1 MSLEQIGQKLKTG
14 REVEGLSL
22 KQIHERTKIPVGH
35 LQAIECGQTDYLP
48 EPVYVAG
55 FIKRYAECVSL
66 DGHLL
71 CEEYRRFAES
81 NQETVHH
88 GWVKQA
94 TAQPMHVAT
103 EHMGRVKVDRE
114 PPTFKT
120 IYFNAIW
127 IVVIVGLISY
137 LTMTQLNNQVNQQDP
152 SLLALRETTSKLTSS
167 ASQRQTTNL
176 AGLTAG
182 DSSAVLDARI
192 AISAAQHVWVE
203 VKSVST
209 GESLYTGYLEQ
220 GERRDFQDTQ
230 GLRVRAG
237 NGGSL
242 TIDFQGKIDTLG
254 EAGKVAERTFLARSA
269 TLAGAA
275 NNPEDK
281 PATAVKPITTVRRA
295 SSRKSEESN
304 GPEAR
309 HGRYRSID
317 DSPGRQYIP
326 GESLGGGSRT
336 IDVPYRY
343 SEGRLDT
350 E

>member
-1 MSLEQIGQKLKTG
+1 MSLEQIGQKLKTA

-22 KQIHERTKIPVGH
+22 KQIHERTKIPIGH
-35 LQAIECGQTDYLP
+35 LQAIESGQNDDLP

-55 FIKRYAECVSL
+55 YIKRYAECVSL
-66 DGHLL
+66 DGHQFS
-71 CEEYRRFAES
+71 EEYRNAAQS
-81 NQETVHH
+81 NQEVVHH
-88 GWVKQA
+88 RWTKQA
-94 TAQPMHVAT
+94 ATASDYTAA
-103 EHMGRVKVDRE
+103 EYLGRVKVDRE

-152 SLLALRETTSKLTSS
+152 SLVALRETTSKLSLSANQRPASGAANNTIADTSETS
-167 ASQRQTTNL
+167 
-176 AGLTAG
+176 
-182 DSSAVLDARI
+182 DARI
-192 AISAAQHVWVE
+192 SLSAAQHVWVE

-220 GERRDFQDTQ
+220 GERRDFQDSQ

-242 TIDFQGKIDTLG
+242 TVDFQGKMEAIG
-254 EAGKVAERTFLARSA
+254 EAGQVAERTFMARSA
-269 TLAGAA
+269 TIAGAS
-275 NNPEDK
+275 NKEED
-281 PATAVKPITTVRRA
+281 KPITTVKPVTTVKKT
-295 SSRKSEESN
+295 SWRKAEEAT
-304 GPEAR
+304 GLEAR

-317 DSPGRQYIP
+317 DTAQRQYIP
-326 GESLGGGSRT
+326 GESLGGTSRT